1 MTPQSL
7 PPESGPPPLSKEGPP
22 LPEKLNELERLTG
35 IFISPKKAFA
45 DIVRRPRWWIP
56 VVLIGIFSTVY
67 ISAYSQR
74 VGWDRIVRQGIEQSP
89 RSENMS
95 AQQREQ
101 AVAVGSTVA
110 KAAGYGAVVFTLISI
125 VISAAFLM
133 FMANTIMGA
142 DIRFGSMMG
151 IVSYGFLPQL
161 LVVALSLLVMY
172 LKPPEDFDLRNP
184 LMFNAG
190 ALVPGDAAQWLKTLA
205 GSFDLFSFWIMA
217 LIATGISAGS
227 RKISFGKALSA
238 VVFPWAL
245 FVALRAAATAAFS

>member
-1 MTPQSL
+1 M
-7 PPESGPPPLSKEGPP
+7 
-22 LPEKLNELERLTG
+22 NELARLTG
-35 IFISPKKAFA
+35 VFVAPKKAFT
-45 DIVRRPRWWIP
+45 DIASRPRWWIP
-56 VVLIGIFSTVY
+56 VLLMGIFSTVY
-67 ISAYSQR
+67 INAYSQR
-74 VGWDRIVRQGIEQSP
+74 VGWDRIVRQGIEQSQ

-101 AVAVGSTVA
+101 AIAVGSTIA
-110 KAAGYGAVVFTLISI
+110 KFAGYGAVVFTLISI

-190 ALVPGDAAQWLKTLA
+190 AFVPGDAAQWLKTLA

-217 LIATGISAGS
+217 LIATGISAAS
-227 RKISFGKALSA
+227 RKISFGKALSG
-238 VVFPWAL
+238 VVFLWAL
-245 FVALRAAATAAFS
+245 FVALRTAYTAAFS